1 MKETIQYMDALPD
14 FVCKRTRKCVNIGLI
29 ENFMQKPQT
38 IMQIDVTG
46 KYATHNSAAATWCKT
61 VRKTGYRICVKFAKH
76 ENREYIYLIKNTEG
90 TATI

>member
-14 FVCKRTRKCVNIGLI
+14 FACKRTRTCENMRLI

-46 KYATHNSAAATWCKT
+46 KYRSHNSAASTWCRT
-61 VRKTGYRICVKFAKH
+61 VGKTGYRIRVKFAKH